1 MKISGI
7 YKITNTATGE
17 LYVGSSKD
25 IMKRWREHRN
35 THNRTKYP
43 NNRLY
48 QDMEKYNTDT
58 FTFEVLEVCDN
69 LFERE
74 QYWMDVLKPTYNSKK
89 SYNKENHGICGVY
102 KITCNITSD
111 FYIGSSMNIKERWA
125 AHKRPSALKKY
136 PNSRMYQDMRKYG
149 LQAFTFEVLAEFPP
163 EHLKRKE
170 QEAIET
176 LHPTYNSC
184 ASYATEE
191 HARLKNKERCNDY
204 YRTNKDILSLKQKA
218 YYNANRD
225 EINAKNRE
233 RYKRNKEKINAH
245 NKKYYEENREKIA
258 IQIKKYRELNRNH
271 IIARQK
277 KYYRRKCIFNGEEL
291 TLNALMKR
299 FKKKGISP
307 LEAKKFLIEK

>member
-1 MKISGI
+1 MKGI
-7 YKITNTATGE
+7 YKITNTVTGDF
-17 LYVGSSKD
+17 YIGSSKD

-48 QDMEKYNTDT
+48 QDMEKYSTDT

-102 KITCNITSD
+102 KITCTITSD

-125 AHKRPSALKKY
+125 AHKRSSVWKRFPD
-136 PNSRMYQDMRKYG
+136 NQMYQDMQKYG
-149 LQAFTFEVLAEFPP
+149 TQSFTFEIIAEFPP

-191 HARLKNKERCNDY
+191 RTRLKNKERCN
-204 YRTNKDILSLKQKA
+204 A
-218 YYNANRD
+218 YYKANKNIFKTKKKKYHD
-225 EINAKNRE
+225 NHETEIKARRKE
-233 RYKRNKEKINAH
+233 YYEKNKEKINAH
-245 NKKYYEENREKIA
+245 HKKYYEKNREKITK
-258 IQIKKYRELNRNH
+258 QYKEYRELNKNH
-271 IIARQK
+271 IITRQRE
-277 KYYRRKCIFNGEEL
+277 YYRRKCLFNGEEL

-299 FKKKGISP
+299 FKKQGIP
-307 LEAKKFLIEK
+307 TLEAKKYILDE